1 LLLSPVAADRLMAVT
16 IDKKMRENDKPSDH
30 VPIRVDLS

>member
-1 LLLSPVAADRLMAVT
+1 

-30 VPIRVDLS
+30 VPIRVDLN